1 MIIETVKH
9 KLVTDWTLIA
19 HHDYQLYS
27 NENNSYVVVDPDHS
41 IVLNFT
47 VDNTEVDI
55 KHVTWEVAFKVKID
69 TRTITITSE
78 PEVFEED

>member
-1 MIIETVKH
+1 MNIETIEH
-9 KLVTDWTLIA
+9 KLATNWTLIA
-19 HHDYQLYS
+19 HPDYKVYS
-27 NENNSYVVVDPDHS
+27 NENSYVVVDSDNS
-41 IVLNFT
+41 TVLNFT

-55 KHVTWEVAFKVKID
+55 KHVTWEVAFKVNID

>member
-19 HHDYQLYS
+19 HPDYQLYS
-27 NENNSYVVVDPDHS
+27 NENNNYVVVDPDHS
-41 IVLNFT
+41 IVLNFA

-55 KHVTWEVAFKVKID
+55 KHVTWEVAFKVKND